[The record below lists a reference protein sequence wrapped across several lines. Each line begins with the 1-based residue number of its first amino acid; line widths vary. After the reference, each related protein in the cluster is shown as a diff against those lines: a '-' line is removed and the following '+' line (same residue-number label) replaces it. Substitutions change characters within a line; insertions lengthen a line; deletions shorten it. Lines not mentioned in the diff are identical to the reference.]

1 MASPSPLYGRDYIL
15 LNVVN
20 FLYSLY
26 SVIFIFLPAY
36 MYRLGIREGAIGV
49 LMATGALV
57 SVVLKPGLGMVV
69 GRGARRAF
77 LALGAFLA
85 AASTVPWLFVTV
97 PGPHLFLIRVAQGAS
112 FSIFSAA
119 SYAYIAASAP
129 PARRAEALGIFGLS
143 FFLPVSVGGWIGEW
157 VIGRG
162 GFQGLFA
169 AGIGVAF
176 LAALFPFGMGEPSAR
191 ERPSIASLKV
201 FLSRPFLLPNTAGY
215 LFGVAYGSI
224 FTFLP
229 VSVGGWIGEWV
240 IGRAGFEGL
249 FAAGIGVALLA
260 TLFPLGMRE
269 PSARERPS
277 IASMKVFLSRPFLLP
292 NTAGYLFGVAYGS
305 IFTFL
310 PVYLVV
316 RGSESLGAFVF
327 VYALSVVATPSP
339 RRKMLDRL
347 PREWVSLCALLL
359 MGAGNLLIP
368 AFPGKV
374 GIVLV
379 GAAAGAGHGLLFPAL
394 SALVLDRVGEGSCAM
409 AMAMFTAA
417 FDMGLV
423 TGAAAFG
430 FVAERFGYEAMFV
443 TAAAVV
449 GAGTAAF
456 FVLDPAFRKAARPE
470 PAP

>member
-1 MASPSPLYGRDYIL
+1 MASPPAPLYGRDYVL

-36 MYRLGIREGAIGV
+36 LYHLGIREGAIGV
-49 LMATGALV
+49 LMATGTLV
-57 SVVLKPGLGMVV
+57 SVFLKPGLGMVV

-77 LALGAFLA
+77 LSLGAFLA
-85 AASTVPWLFVTV
+85 AASTTPWLFVTV
-97 PGPHLFLIRVAQGAS
+97 PGAHLFAIRVAQGAS
-112 FSIFSAA
+112 FSIFTAA

-157 VIGRG
+157 VIGRA

-176 LAALFPFGMGEPSAR
+176 LAS
-191 ERPSIASLKV
+191 
-201 FLSRPFLLPNTAGY
+201 
-215 LFGVAYGSI
+215 
-224 FTFLP
+224 
-229 VSVGGWIGEWV
+229 
-240 IGRAGFEGL
+240 
-249 FAAGIGVALLA
+249 
-260 TLFPLGMRE
+260 LFPLGMRE

-277 IASMKVFLSRPFLLP
+277 FASLKVFLSRPFLVP
-292 NTAGYLFGVAYGS
+292 NSAGYLFGVAYGS

-316 RGSESLGAFVF
+316 RGSESIGAFVF
-327 VYALSVVATPSP
+327 FYALSVIGT
-339 RRKMLDRL
+339 RTFGRKMLDRL
-347 PREWVSLCALLL
+347 PREWVSLCALVL

-368 AFPGKV
+368 AVPGEA

-430 FVAERFGYEAMFV
+430 FVAERFGYGAMFV

-456 FVLDPAFRKAARPE
+456 FFLDPAFRKAARPV

>member
-1 MASPSPLYGRDYIL
+1 MRRIRQGVATEAYWASTVRKRNEAGADAAGLECNRNHETQHLAPLYGRDYVL

-36 MYRLGIREGAIGV
+36 MYHLGIREGAIGV
-49 LMATGALV
+49 LMATGTLV

-77 LALGAFLA
+77 LSLGAFLA

-97 PGPHLFLIRVAQGAS
+97 PGAHLFAIRVAQGAS
-112 FSIFSAA
+112 FSIFTAA

-157 VIGRG
+157 VIGRA

-176 LAALFPFGMGEPSAR
+176 LAALFPLGMREPSAR

-201 FLSRPFLLPNTAGY
+201 FLSRAFL
-215 LFGVAYGSI
+215 V
-224 FTFLP
+224 
-229 VSVGGWIGEWV
+229 
-240 IGRAGFEGL
+240 
-249 FAAGIGVALLA
+249 
-260 TLFPLGMRE
+260 
-269 PSARERPS
+269 
-277 IASMKVFLSRPFLLP
+277 P

-316 RGSESLGAFVF
+316 RGSESIGAFVF
-327 VYALSVVATPSP
+327 FYALSVIGT
-339 RRKMLDRL
+339 RTLGRKMLDRL
-347 PREWVSLCALLL
+347 PREWVSLCALVL
-359 MGAGNLLIP
+359 MGVGNLLIP
-368 AFPGKV
+368 AVPGGV

-394 SALVLDRVGEGSCAM
+394 SALVLDRVREGSAAM

-449 GAGTAAF
+449 GAGTAVF

-470 PAP
+470 PAS

>member
-1 MASPSPLYGRDYIL
+1 MTSPSAPLYDRDYVL

-36 MYRLGIREGAIGV
+36 LYHLGIREGAIGV
-49 LMATGALV
+49 LMATGTLV

-69 GRGARRAF
+69 GRGARRTF
-77 LALGAFLA
+77 LSLGAFLA
-85 AASTVPWLFVTV
+85 AASTAPWLFVTA
-97 PGPHLFLIRVAQGAS
+97 PGTHLFVIRVAQGAS
-112 FSIFSAA
+112 FSIFTAA

-143 FFLPVSVGGWIGEW
+143 FFLPVSVGGWLGEW
-157 VIGRG
+157 AIGRA

-169 AGIGVAF
+169 AAIGVAF
-176 LAALFPFGMGEPSAR
+176 LAS
-191 ERPSIASLKV
+191 
-201 FLSRPFLLPNTAGY
+201 
-215 LFGVAYGSI
+215 
-224 FTFLP
+224 
-229 VSVGGWIGEWV
+229 
-240 IGRAGFEGL
+240 
-249 FAAGIGVALLA
+249 
-260 TLFPLGMRE
+260 LFPLGMRE

-277 IASMKVFLSRPFLLP
+277 FASLKVFLSRPFLLP

-316 RGSESLGAFVF
+316 RGSESIGAFVF
-327 VYALSVVATPSP
+327 VYALSVIGT
-339 RRKMLDRL
+339 RTLGRKMLDRL
-347 PREWVSLCALLL
+347 PREWVSLCALVL

-368 AFPGKV
+368 AVPGGV

-430 FVAERFGYEAMFV
+430 FVAERFGYGPMFV

-456 FVLDPAFRKAARPE
+456 FLLDPAFRKAARSV

>member
-1 MASPSPLYGRDYIL
+1 MASPSSPLYGRDYVL

-36 MYRLGIREGAIGV
+36 MYHLGIREGAIGV
-49 LMATGALV
+49 LMATGTLV
-57 SVVLKPGLGMVV
+57 SVILKPGLGMVV

-77 LALGAFLA
+77 LSLGAFLA

-97 PGPHLFLIRVAQGAS
+97 PGTHLFVIRVAQGAS
-112 FSIFSAA
+112 FSIFTAA

-157 VIGRG
+157 VIGRA

-169 AGIGVAF
+169 AGIGIAF
-176 LAALFPFGMGEPSAR
+176 LAALFPLGMREPSAR

-201 FLSRPFLLPNTAGY
+201 FLSRSFL
-215 LFGVAYGSI
+215 V
-224 FTFLP
+224 
-229 VSVGGWIGEWV
+229 
-240 IGRAGFEGL
+240 
-249 FAAGIGVALLA
+249 
-260 TLFPLGMRE
+260 
-269 PSARERPS
+269 
-277 IASMKVFLSRPFLLP
+277 P

-316 RGSESLGAFVF
+316 RGSESIGAFVF
-327 VYALSVVATPSP
+327 FYALSVIGT
-339 RRKMLDRL
+339 RTLGRKMLDRL

-368 AFPGKV
+368 AVPGEV

-379 GAAAGAGHGLLFPAL
+379 GVAAGAGHGLLFPAL

-449 GAGTAAF
+449 GAGTAVF

>member
-1 MASPSPLYGRDYIL
+1 MGSPSTPLYGRDYVL

-36 MYRLGIREGAIGV
+36 LYQLGIREGAIGM
-49 LMATGALV
+49 LMATGTLV

-77 LALGAFLA
+77 LSLGAFLA
-85 AASTVPWLFVTV
+85 AASTVPWLFVTA
-97 PGPHLFLIRVAQGAS
+97 PGAHLFAIRVAQGAS
-112 FSIFSAA
+112 FSIFTAA

-129 PARRAEALGIFGLS
+129 PARRAEALGVFGLS

-157 VIGRG
+157 VIGRA

-176 LAALFPFGMGEPSAR
+176 LAALFP
-191 ERPSIASLKV
+191 
-201 FLSRPFLLPNTAGY
+201 
-215 LFGVAYGSI
+215 
-224 FTFLP
+224 
-229 VSVGGWIGEWV
+229 
-240 IGRAGFEGL
+240 
-249 FAAGIGVALLA
+249 
-260 TLFPLGMRE
+260 LGMRE

-277 IASMKVFLSRPFLLP
+277 MASLKVFLSRAFLVP

-316 RGSESLGAFVF
+316 RGSESIGAFVF
-327 VYALSVVATPSP
+327 FYALSVIAT
-339 RRKMLDRL
+339 RTLGRKMLDRL
-347 PREWVSLCALLL
+347 PREWVSLCALVL

-368 AFPGKV
+368 AVPGEV

-379 GAAAGAGHGLLFPAL
+379 GVAAGAGHGLLFPAL

-449 GAGTAAF
+449 GAGTAIF